1 MDNAYPETEQE
12 DGEVKN
18 RRPRK
23 ADAPRRQPGFILPV
37 LLTAVI
43 FATVF
48 VSITPDI
55 LNVRLFDQFRNV
67 FTSQQGVLIVND
79 TSKEGIT
86 VGIVSGH
93 MGLDSGTVCAD
104 GTTEADVNFKIAT
117 LVQEKLN
124 TLGYKTD
131 LLQEKDPRL
140 QGYKATMLLS
150 IHNDSCEFV
159 NNEAT
164 GFKVAR
170 AIGTVD
176 ENMSQRLLGCLRS
189 RYQTATNLP
198 WHNSVTRDMTEYH
211 AFDEIDP
218 STPAAIIE
226 TGFLNQDYD
235 ILTKETDKVAQGVA
249 NGILCYLQNENVDPF
264 PKQTGQ

>member
-1 MDNAYPETEQE
+1 MDETNPNSFSEG
-12 DGEVKN
+12 DTRSA
-18 RRPRK
+18 RRPREHS
-23 ADAPRRQPGFILPV
+23 ARRQQGFIMPA
-37 LLTAVI
+37 LLTAII

-55 LNVRLFDQFRNV
+55 LDIRLFDQFKN
-67 FTSQQGVLIVND
+67 TLSSQQGVLVIND
-79 TSKEGIT
+79 QSKQGIT
-86 VGIVSGH
+86 IGIVSGH
-93 MGLDSGTVCAD
+93 MGLDSGTVCDD
-104 GTTEADVNFKIAT
+104 GTTEADTNFKIAT
-117 LVQEKLN
+117 LVQQKLN

-150 IHNDSCEFV
+150 IHNDSCTFV

-176 ENMSQRLLGCLRS
+176 QNMSQRLLACLKS
-189 RYQTATNLP
+189 RYQQATNLP

-226 TGFLNQDYD
+226 TGFLNLDYD
-235 ILTKETDKVAQGVA
+235 ILTKHTDTVAEGVT
-249 NGILCYLQNENVDPF
+249 NGILCFLQNENVDPF
-264 PKQTGQ
+264 PTQAGQ